1 MKKIILVGKTLTMFS
16 SSKVNDIVYVRTL
29 EDNILFGLEDEQ
41 WV

>member
-1 MKKIILVGKTLTMFS
+1 MKKKILVGKTLTMFS